1 LSEQAQRFAALE
13 PDLRDLLTDRL
24 ARVAAA
30 RALSALGVAAGDLVP
45 ALVAAIGAGY
55 QGSEALRLLVGLRAR
70 AAVADLIRLAGQEGR
85 VQPEKRSASNCGQH
99 RKMQAASR
107 SPHSS
112 NTFRSQHSCCKPP
125 PRKQTAS
132 PREPNTP

>member
-85 VQPEKRSASNCGQH
+85 VQPGSTADETAWADERFRAELH
-99 RKMQAASR
+99 AAIAAL
-107 SPHSS
+107 
-112 NTFRSQHSCCKPP
+112 QD
-125 PRKQTAS
+125 TAGAG
-132 PREPNTP
+132 R